1 MAFHCLVS
9 LPNIKGSGHTR
20 ECFVEDNAAGE
31 AQAQEFIK
39 REDVAGRAVY
49 ECIVSSPKDDA
60 PKRPWCHSRRSLS
73 IWI

>member
-39 REDVAGRAVY
+39 REDVAGRAMNAS
-49 ECIVSSPKDDA
+49 VSSTKDA
-60 PKRPWCHSRRSLS
+60 ATKIPWCHSRRSLLT
-73 IWI
+73 WT